1 MDHSKPEPCL
11 FVIFGGTGDLARRK
25 LLPAMARL
33 AATDQLGVCHIVG
46 VTPDT
51 HLDDVAYRKMVRD
64 AMGTAGGSRDAF
76 PAERIHF
83 QTIGRGSPEDFAAL
97 GRRLQSI
104 EREHGLGE
112 HRAFYL
118 ALPTSVLPSVLSGLG
133 EAELN
138 RSAGWTRIV
147 VEKPFG
153 YDLQSA
159 TELDHLAH
167 RWFDEKQI
175 YRIDHYL
182 GKETVQNL
190 LVFRFANAIFES
202 LWNRDRIR
210 SVEILVA
217 EELGT
222 GGRAAYYDKSGAL
235 RDMVQ
240 NHLTQLL
247 TLVAME
253 VPSSFN
259 AEAIRYEKVKVLHSI
274 APVDPAHVIRGQYTA
289 GTVAG
294 NAVPGYL
301 EEDGG
306 ILAGSSTETFV
317 SLELGIDNWR
327 WKGVPF
333 RLRTGKRL
341 TRRLT
346 QIAVTFRDVP
356 ISLFSA
362 MGGAALDTP
371 DVLIITLQ
379 PDEGFSL
386 HFDVKCPGEPLRLR
400 RIPLEFKYGSAFGE
414 LPEAYE
420 TLLLDVLTGDQTL
433 FVHGDEVLESWRIFM
448 PILEDPARIHPYRA
462 GTWGPEAAGSPVLEE
477 TAESLTRASR
487 LPPRGPGSQ

>member
-1 MDHSKPEPCL
+1 MTHEKPEPSL

-25 LLPAMARL
+25 LLPAMAHL
-33 AATDQLGVCHIVG
+33 HASDQLSACHIVA

-51 HLDDVAYRKMVRD
+51 NLDDAAYRKMARD
-64 AMGTAGGSRDAF
+64 TFVAAGCEPQSF
-76 PAERIHF
+76 PESNIHF
-83 QTIGRGSPEDFAAL
+83 QSIGRGSLDDFRAL
-97 GRRLQSI
+97 GARLEAI
-104 EREHGLGE
+104 ERQHGLSQN
-112 HRAFYL
+112 RAFYL
-118 ALPTSVLPSVLSGLG
+118 ALPTNVLPSVLTGLG

-138 RSAGWTRIV
+138 RSAGFTRLV

-153 YDLQSA
+153 YDFETASN
-159 TELDHLAH
+159 LDVLIH

-210 SVEILVA
+210 SVEIMVA
-217 EELGT
+217 ESLGT

-253 VPSSFN
+253 VPSSFS
-259 AEAIRYEKVKVLHSI
+259 AEAIRYEKVKVLHNI
-274 APVDPAHVIRGQYTA
+274 APVDARRVVRGQY
-289 GTVAG
+289 VAG
-294 NAVPGYL
+294 EIDGAPVPGYQD
-301 EEDGG
+301 EDGG
-306 ILAGSSTETFV
+306 ILSGSGTETFV
-317 SLELGIDNWR
+317 AVELGIDNWR

-341 TRRLT
+341 AQRLT

-362 MGGAALDTP
+362 IGGAALDTP

-379 PDEGFSL
+379 PNEGFSL
-386 HFDVKCPGEPLRLR
+386 HFDVKCPGEPLQLR
-400 RIPLEFKYGSAFGE
+400 RIPLGFRYTDLFDVV
-414 LPEAYE
+414 PEAYE
-420 TLLLDVLTGDQTL
+420 TLLLDVLIGDQTL
-433 FVHGDEVLESWRIFM
+433 FVHSDEVLESWRIYTPLLENPP
-448 PILEDPARIHPYRA
+448 PIHAYKA
-462 GTWGPEAAGSPVLEE
+462 GTWGPEAAGEPSLED
-477 TAESLTRASR
+477 TAASR
-487 LPPRGPGSQ
+487 TRESRMPPRESNG